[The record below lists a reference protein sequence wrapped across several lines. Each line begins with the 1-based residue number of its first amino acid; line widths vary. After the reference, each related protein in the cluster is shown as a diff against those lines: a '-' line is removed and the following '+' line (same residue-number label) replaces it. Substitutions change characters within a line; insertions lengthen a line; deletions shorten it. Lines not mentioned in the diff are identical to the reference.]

1 MIPDPSL
8 NTETS
13 LYVFIY
19 TSYKSGF
26 IFFKIMFIFS
36 FNSILFINK
45 IAEYNFPTG
54 TWKGI

>member
-26 IFFKIMFIFS
+26 IFFKIMFIF
-36 FNSILFINK
+36 FI
-45 IAEYNFPTG
+45 
-54 TWKGI
+54 